1 MKLASGLVSL
11 LLFMN
16 IIMLFFHYQVY
27 SSSLN
32 ENESAFS
39 YSQEVSVTYRDQ
51 RFFIQHKFN
60 QLPENEMMI
69 TWPLQSENRACFIEN
84 GDSCTRLAEDL
95 HVFKEGEN
103 AEQHISY
110 EIPVKDPL
118 TQQRLWKGVFATLS
132 GGSVSQS
139 MVHVTDVTK
148 SKGLWLTGLPAIG
161 KESLSLVDYKLFN
174 GKGGVTDLCWQQ
186 SDYPAVF
193 KDHQL
198 SIYAD
203 QPLSDETKNTLK
215 EVNLADSKHV
225 AVIVNSEAIDLQ
237 ANRFVFIPA
246 IDVST
251 LKDDI
256 ILKSVQSSYSF
267 SANTTHSVEVISSFL
282 TNQTIGSEK
291 SKRMYDELMTYMTT
305 SQIEEW
311 IIQLQRLKSEA
322 VSPKLLDEVLT
333 KTLNQK
339 TSFFEFN
346 ELLGDKQFPLL
357 FEDTR
362 TVYINELEQKDMK
375 VIFNDGRVLYSIEPM
390 LSLLGYTMDKVK
402 NGYYIKNAARSF
414 RFPMIEPFYVF
425 NERRYEVLSQP
436 IEELADAYY
445 IEESWLIRL
454 FLVDIQK
461 EEGRINITPS
471 ALF

>member
-16 IIMLFFHYQVY
+16 IIMLFFQYQVY
-27 SSSLN
+27 STSLN
-32 ENESAFS
+32 EKESAFS

-51 RFFIQHKFN
+51 RFFIHHKFTK
-60 QLPENEMMI
+60 LPKTEMTI
-69 TWPLQSENRACFIEN
+69 TWPLHSENRACFIEN

-95 HVFKEGEN
+95 HAFEEGEH

-110 EIPVKDPL
+110 EIPVKDAL

-132 GGSVSQS
+132 GGSVSHS

-148 SKGLWLTGLPAIG
+148 SNGLWLTGLPAIG

-174 GKGGVTDLCWQQ
+174 GKGGVTDLYWQQ
-186 SDYPAVF
+186 DDYPAVF

-203 QPLSDETKNTLK
+203 QPLTEETKNTFK
-215 EVNLADSKHV
+215 DINLADSKHV
-225 AVIVNSEAIDLQ
+225 AVIVNNQASDLQ

-246 IDVST
+246 LEAPTV
-251 LKDDI
+251 KNDI

-267 SANTTHSVEVISSFL
+267 SANTTHSIEVIASFL

-311 IIQLQRLKSEA
+311 INQLKLLKSEA

-339 TSFFEFN
+339 TSFFELN
-346 ELLGDKQFPLL
+346 EQLGDKQFPLL

-362 TVYINELEQKDMK
+362 TVYMNELEQKNMK
-375 VIFNDGRVLYSIEPM
+375 VIFNDGRVLYSVEPM
-390 LSLLGYTMDKVK
+390 MSLLGYTMEKGK

-436 IEELADAYY
+436 IEELAGAYY